1 MLWSNR
7 STGVSVKNRS
17 GTDLCHPKFGFR
29 YTLVVPSLGRWW
41 SGMFSAFGVWD
52 GTGYHINSFCQKLD
66 TPQRTPLLYCIPWRI
81 HGAAIYGVPWNPST
95 KTPVMLAFFY
105 QHQPDPMIRGWESD
119 GISVQVLSGLV
130 FLPWKIHKVPHK
142 ESHEI
147 SHELHL
153 PSSSL
158 T

>member
-1 MLWSNR
+1 MICFEATDRPGFQWK
-7 STGVSVKNRS
+7 TGLAQTCAIRNS
-17 GTDLCHPKFGFR
+17 G
-29 YTLVVPSLGRWW
+29 LGTPWL
-41 SGMFSAFGVWD
+41 SPLWD